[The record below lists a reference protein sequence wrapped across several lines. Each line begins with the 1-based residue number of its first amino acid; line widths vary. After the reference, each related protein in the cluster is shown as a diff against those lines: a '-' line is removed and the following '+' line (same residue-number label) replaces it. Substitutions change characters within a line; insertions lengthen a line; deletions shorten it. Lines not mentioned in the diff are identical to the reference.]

1 MTPSLFLLDET
12 RSWLLRAAE
21 DLAAEALTAPAT
33 LRSALFHCQQ
43 AAEKSLKAFLTWHQR
58 PFPKTHD
65 LRVLSGPCSEV
76 DASLEAAV
84 APALALTRFAVAMRY
99 PGETGDPSIA
109 EVRGWLAIAR
119 AIFDAVCSRLPRE
132 TRP

>member
-1 MTPSLFLLDET
+1 M
-12 RSWLLRAAE
+12 
-21 DLAAEALTAPAT
+21 TAPAT

-43 AAEKSLKAFLTWHQR
+43 AAEKSSKAFLTWHQR

-65 LRVLSGPCSEV
+65 LRVLSGLCSEV

-99 PGETGDPSIA
+99 PGETEDPSIA
-109 EVRGWLAIAR
+109 EVRKWLAIAR
-119 AIFDAVCSRLPRE
+119 AIFDAVG
-132 TRP
+132 

>member
-1 MTPSLFLLDET
+1 
-12 RSWLLRAAE
+12 
-21 DLAAEALTAPAT
+21 

-99 PGETGDPSIA
+99 PGEAEYPSIG
-109 EVRGWLAIAR
+109 EVREWRVIAR
-119 AIFDAVCSRLPRE
+119 AIFDAVGSRLPRE